1 MSTREQLQQRIYK
14 IINPSVRL
22 LIKAG
27 LTPNMITTIGLVL
40 NIGVTIIFISGA
52 EEGRRGDLS
61 YVGWAGALILFAGLF
76 DMLDGQVA
84 RLGNMSSRFGAL
96 YDSVLDRYSELIL
109 FLGICYYL
117 VAHHYF
123 LSGIFAFI
131 GLIGSMMVSYT
142 RARAESLGIQ
152 CKDGLMQR
160 PERVIII
167 GVSALACGIASN
179 WIGGNYKIH
188 MPHSSFPVFETISI
202 FTIPLT
208 VMAIL
213 ANGTAIGR
221 LRDAKKALEA
231 QDVPSSSTTAP
242 TAGTTSG
249 KDHTAP
255 GKDHTVPGK
264 DHTAPGTDRQSPGA
278 DRQSPGA
285 DRQSPGPAHAAPGIT
300 HQASGSILPAT
311 GKAHPKKPSLPG
323 ASIWLWLI
331 CLGISLPAISQT
343 GSSARPLQQTGNSA
357 RPIPQDSFP
366 VPPHTGTSLFY
377 LQRTPNI
384 NTIICELNERN
395 GKLDKEDPVHVF
407 WIRYNEQKQHQELS
421 FLQRHFA
428 YGIKSKPLGNDRY
441 ELHFIS
447 YKKLLFYLIK
457 SPTDNKHHI
466 YANITG
472 KQAILNKIF
481 IKINPGGSFWSPNI
495 EYLELKGT
503 DPDNGKELMQRIK
516 I

>member
-1 MSTREQLQQRIYK
+1 MSIRNQLQSGIYRV
-14 IINPSVRL
+14 INPLVRL
-22 LIKAG
+22 LIRAG
-27 LTPNMITTIGLVL
+27 LTPNMVTTIGLLL
-40 NIGVTIIFISGA
+40 NIGVAIIFISGA

-123 LSGIFAFI
+123 LSSLFAFI

-142 RARAESLGIQ
+142 RARAEGLGIE

-160 PERVIII
+160 PERIIII

-179 WIGGNYKIH
+179 FIGGDFKVRW
-188 MPHSSFPVFETISI
+188 PGTSFPVFETISI

-208 VMAIL
+208 ILAVL

-231 QDVPSSSTTAP
+231 RDAAAKNANAANANVANANVANANAANTANVNVPNPDGSRDGAPSQRRSSLQGPSVWLFFFFSATGLP
-242 TAGTTSG
+242 VGSHAG
-249 KDHTAP
+249 K
-255 GKDHTVPGK
+255 
-264 DHTAPGTDRQSPGA
+264 
-278 DRQSPGA
+278 
-285 DRQSPGPAHAAPGIT
+285 AAPR
-300 HQASGSILPAT
+300 PAAT
-311 GKAHPKKPSLPG
+311 YHAYAMAGDPS
-323 ASIWLWLI
+323 
-331 CLGISLPAISQT
+331 
-343 GSSARPLQQTGNSA
+343 
-357 RPIPQDSFP
+357 DSFP
-366 VPPHTGTSLFY
+366 VPPVTSKSLFY
-377 LQRTPNI
+377 LQRTPNA
-384 NTIICELNERN
+384 NTIICELNEVN
-395 GKLDKEDPVHVF
+395 GMLNKDEPVHVL
-407 WIRYNEQKQHQELS
+407 WIRYTEHNQRQELN
-421 FLQRHFA
+421 FIQRHFA
-428 YGIKSKPLGNDRY
+428 YGIRSRPLGNDKY
-441 ELHFIS
+441 ELRFVS
-447 YKKLLFYLIK
+447 YRKIPMYLMR
-457 SPTDNKHHI
+457 SPVDNKHHV

-472 KQAILNKIF
+472 KQAILSRIF
-481 IKINPGGSFWSPNI
+481 IKINPGGTFWSPNI

-503 DPDNGKELMQRIK
+503 DPNDGRELIQRIK